1 MELSSLALILL
12 LLLQVSILIMLL
24 VHFRSGRDGLREPLE
39 QLDRNL
45 NRLESFMREE
55 LFKNREEA
63 SSIARDNRN
72 ELSQSLRQNEERLE
86 KIRATVESQLKDIRE
101 ESSGNLEK
109 IRATVDEKLHATL
122 ETRLGESFKIVSE
135 RLEQVQR
142 GLGEMHTLAAGVGD
156 LKKVLTNVKSRG
168 VLGEYQ
174 LETLLSQMLTQDQ
187 YGRNVQI
194 NPEKRDIVEY
204 AIKMPGPDDGGGKP
218 VWMPIDAK
226 FPTEDYQRLL
236 EAYDLGEAAAI
247 ETAQKQLAV
256 RIRGCAADIRD
267 KYLLPPATTDF
278 GILFLPFEGLYAE
291 VLRIAGLFETIHRDY
306 HVTITGPTTMSALLS
321 SLQMGFRT
329 LAIEKRSSEVWQVL
343 GAVKTEFGKFENIL
357 ARTKKKLQ
365 EAGNVIEDAETRT
378 RAISR
383 KLRNIEELPADD
395 SVKMLDIPSGGGDDS
410 PA

>member
-1 MELSSLALILL
+1 MEFNSIALILL
-12 LLLQVSILIMLL
+12 LLLQAAMLILFLMR
-24 VHFRSGRDGLREPLE
+24 FRGGSESQKESLE

-45 NRLESFMREE
+45 SRLESFMRDE

-63 SSIARDNRN
+63 SNIARDNRN

-86 KIRATVESQLKDIRE
+86 KIRATVESQLSSIRE
-101 ESSGNLEK
+101 ESTGNLEK

-122 ETRLGESFKIVSE
+122 ETRLGESFRIVSE

-156 LKKVLTNVKSRG
+156 LKKVLSNVKSRG

-174 LETLLSQMLTQDQ
+174 LETLLSQILTQEQ
-187 YGRNVQI
+187 YGRNVQV
-194 NPEKRDIVEY
+194 NPDRRDIVEY
-204 AIKMPGPDDGGGKP
+204 AIKLPGPDDGGGRP

-236 EAYDLGEAAAI
+236 EAYDTGDSSSIEA
-247 ETAQKQLAV
+247 AQKQLAV
-256 RIRGCAADIRD
+256 RIKSCAADISG
-267 KYLLPPATTDF
+267 KYLIPPATTDF

-306 HVTITGPTTMSALLS
+306 HVTITGPTTMSALLN

-383 KLRNIEELPADD
+383 KLRSIEELPAD
-395 SVKMLDIPSGGGDDS
+395 SSAKLLDFPSEEEADH
-410 PA
+410 